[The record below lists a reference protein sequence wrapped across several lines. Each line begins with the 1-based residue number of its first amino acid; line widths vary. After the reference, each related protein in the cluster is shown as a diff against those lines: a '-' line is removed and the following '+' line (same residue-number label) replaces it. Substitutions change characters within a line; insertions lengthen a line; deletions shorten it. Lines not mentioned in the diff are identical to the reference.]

1 MVSALNTFKTDALRR
16 FASGRRVSRA
26 LTKTLLHEGFIAR
39 DEYGSLILTTKG
51 SEALQNA

>member
-1 MVSALNTFKTDALRR
+1 MVSDLNTFKTDALRR